1 MSSSAGEKQQDG
13 AKNGASRQRFRK
25 LETPPPTRTRA
36 KTKGYMVTVNEMVGN
51 AVVVRDYEQENLDY
65 LSRTSPHPSASQPV
79 IDIEYDVK
87 QQLDKIYNEP
97 PPRFN
102 PKILEPSRTSIRKST
117 VTIPS
122 LPSPPRPQFYSQN
135 IVK

>member
-1 MSSSAGEKQQDG
+1 MSSSAGEKKQDG

-65 LSRTSPHPSASQPV
+65 LSRTSPHPTASQPV

-87 QQLDKIYNEP
+87 QQLDKIPQMRKKRP
-97 PPRFN
+97 PEGGSAEHGARP
-102 PKILEPSRTSIRKST
+102 PQCETKSEHHSA
-117 VTIPS
+117 IHY
-122 LPSPPRPQFYSQN
+122 FM
-135 IVK
+135 